1 MYLTI
6 KKIKAYSHKTLAM
19 ILLTTC
25 CLSAANAQQ
34 KKKLSVG
41 DDAPALKYYKWIQG
55 DSPITAIDPNKI
67 YVFEFWATWC
77 GPCIAAMPH
86 LSELSKKYAGK
97 IDFIGCDVWENKYG
111 GPKEQEYYFGKVSR
125 AASDQRKLGRL
136 TYNVIMDNNAED
148 MGNGWLKA
156 AGIGGIPSSF
166 VIQKGKIA
174 WIGHPHY
181 LDSVLVQIAEGK
193 YDIQAVK
200 KQYEDNEKMLSDRQ
214 AKFEAATKKYKDA
227 EASKDYDQ
235 AIKFV
240 DEAIAGNP
248 AESYMYE
255 SDKFQLLMDHFGN
268 DQAIAY
274 AKEVSKKKLNGEVL
288 IANLYVKENLPKPIN
303 AFAIES
309 VKKWEIDKNPKALDI
324 LATFQV
330 RGGFYKD
337 AAESELKAVSLAK
350 SLKDDKTWGPIMT
363 DGVIADYQKKAD
375 DYQKKAI
382 TKP

>member
-1 MYLTI
+1 
-6 KKIKAYSHKTLAM
+6 
-19 ILLTTC
+19 
-25 CLSAANAQQ
+25 
-34 KKKLSVG
+34 
-41 DDAPALKYYKWIQG
+41 
-55 DSPITAIDPNKI
+55 
-67 YVFEFWATWC
+67 
-77 GPCIAAMPH
+77 
-86 LSELSKKYAGK
+86 
-97 IDFIGCDVWENKYG
+97 
-111 GPKEQEYYFGKVSR
+111 
-125 AASDQRKLGRL
+125 
-136 TYNVIMDNNAED
+136 MDNNAED